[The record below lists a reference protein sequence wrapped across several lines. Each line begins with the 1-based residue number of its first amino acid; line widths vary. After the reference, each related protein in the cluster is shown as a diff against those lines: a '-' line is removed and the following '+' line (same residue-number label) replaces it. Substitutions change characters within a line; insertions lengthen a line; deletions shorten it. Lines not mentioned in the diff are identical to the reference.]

1 MRKVFLILF
10 CTFLISCGG
19 QKSNPGERIIT
30 VSIAPFK
37 YFVEAIAGND
47 FTVNVMVPAGSDPHV
62 YEPAPEQISKLRRS
76 EGYISNGYLG
86 FEMNWLERFYEA
98 NKSMKKLC
106 LADRITP
113 IVSEHQHEG
122 EHVEGADP
130 HYWVSPKSALI
141 MAESVKIFLSE
152 IYPEHSQ
159 KYEENYN
166 IFISKIVDLD
176 KNSTER
182 FASLQH
188 RSFMIYHPNF
198 AYVARDYGLEEIPV
212 EFEGKE
218 PPPSRIKEMIDHAR
232 LDKVETIFL
241 QREYDPKNAKAI
253 AKEIGAQVVI
263 VDPLSDDW
271 LSSTT
276 FILDALYKTLSD
288 NNNQK

>member
-1 MRKVFLILF
+1 MRKYFLILF
-10 CTFLISCGG
+10 CTFLFSCGG

-37 YFVEAIAGND
+37 YFVEAISGND

-76 EGYISNGYLG
+76 QGYISNGYLG

-113 IVSEHQHEG
+113 IISGHQHEG

-159 KYEENYN
+159 TYDENYK
-166 IFISKIVDLD
+166 IFISKIEELD

-182 FASLQH
+182 FASLQR

-271 LSSTT
+271 LSSTK